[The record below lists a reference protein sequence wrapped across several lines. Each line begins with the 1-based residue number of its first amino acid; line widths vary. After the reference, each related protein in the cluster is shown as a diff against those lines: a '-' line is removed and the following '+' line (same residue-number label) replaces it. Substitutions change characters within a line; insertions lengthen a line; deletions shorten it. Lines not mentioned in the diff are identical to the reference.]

1 MEQTSIW
8 DALSNNGFTGWDY
21 GVFILYIVILV
32 GMGIFLSRSKKGE
45 EKTSKDYFLAG
56 NTLTWWAVGASLIA
70 ANISAEQFIGMSGSA
85 FASGIAQAAYE
96 LMAAATLLV
105 VGKFLLPLMIEKKIF
120 TIPQFLR
127 ERYNSGVGLAFSIL
141 WLFLYVFVNLTSVA
155 WLGALAIQQIL
166 GLPTDHIVHVFG
178 MDVDQVRLV
187 IILSLFL
194 IAGIYSIYGG
204 LASVAWTD
212 VMQVTFLVGGGLIT
226 AYFALDVI
234 GQEVWGCG
242 AMEALGN
249 IYSWCMGIESDKHF
263 NLIVTQQADVY
274 PVING
279 IPEAVVQS
287 ISGSGDNA
295 IVTIKNVATDSVYNY
310 AGNLVEPL
318 EKGHSVAVGEM
329 VKAKEDPFFTNPGL
343 VLVFGALWLT
353 NLGYW
358 GFNQYIIQKGLAA
371 KSLSEAKKGM
381 VFAAVLKILIPFIVC
396 IPGVCAFYIYNA
408 KTGDGQSVLDMLIAK
423 GQIAQDSAINRSDD
437 AYPYLIRNFTPV
449 VIKGLSFAALA
460 AAVISSLASMFNST
474 STLFTMDIYKQ
485 FINKNASETKLV
497 NVGRMTSVSAL
508 IIALIAVYPLMGGI
522 DQAFQFIQEYSAFV
536 YPGVVVIFGLGLLWK
551 RASGTAAIVAAIGTF
566 AFSIIYKFAF
576 PEMPFLVRSGV
587 VFITLVILFVWL
599 SIRNKDT
606 EAATELSA
614 DDIKTQLF
622 WSKIMFIIGGVS
634 FALFVA
640 SFFSETL
647 HIYGMEGAMAF
658 FAALMFTIGYYL
670 RSNALDKVQDKK
682 LVAIDLDI
690 FKTDKTFNIGAAV
703 VIALLTFLYLALW

>member
-1 MEQTSIW
+1 MDKIFE
-8 DALSNNGFTGWDY
+8 ALSNNGFATADY
-21 GVFILYIVILV
+21 LVFIVYIIILV
-32 GMGIFLSRSKKGE
+32 GMGLFLSRTKKGE
-45 EKTSKDYFLAG
+45 EKSSTDYFLAG

-127 ERYNSGVGLAFSIL
+127 ERYNWGVGFAFSLL

-166 GLPTDHIVHVFG
+166 GLPTDMIINVAG
-178 MDVDQVRLV
+178 IEIDQVRMC
-187 IILSLFL
+187 IILSLFI

-226 AYFALDVI
+226 AYAALSVI
-234 GQEVWGCG
+234 GDEMGLGG
-242 AMEALGN
+242 AWDALAHIKDYLASIDG
-249 IYSWCMGIESDKHF
+249 DKHF
-263 NLIVTQQADVY
+263 NLVVTRNEELY

-279 IPEAVVQS
+279 VV
-287 ISGSGDNA
+287 DNA
-295 IVTIKNVATDSVYNY
+295 GNIVQ
-310 AGNLVEPL
+310 
-318 EKGHSVAVGEM
+318 
-329 VKAKEDPFFTNPGL
+329 KEDPFFTNPGI
-343 VLVFGALWLT
+343 VLIFGALWLT

-371 KSLSEAKKGM
+371 KSLDEAKKGM
-381 VFAAVLKILIPFIVC
+381 VFAAFLKILIPFIVC
-396 IPGVCAFYIYNA
+396 IPGVCAFYIMNA
-408 KTGDGQSVLDMLIAK
+408 PECDALRETLAGSIA
-423 GQIAQDSAINRSDD
+423 RSDD
-437 AYPYLIRNFTPV
+437 AYPFLIRNFTPTV
-449 VIKGLSFAALA
+449 VKGLSFAALA

-485 FINKNASETKLV
+485 FINKNASEKKLV
-497 NVGRMTSVSAL
+497 NVGRMTSVTAL

-551 RASGTAAIVAAIGTF
+551 RASGTAAVVCAIGTF

-587 VFITLVILFVWL
+587 VFITLVILFVWISL
-599 SIRNKDT
+599 KSKKSVPAD
-606 EAATELSA
+606 EL
-614 DDIKTQLF
+614 DEHTIKTQLF
-622 WSKIMFIIGGVS
+622 WSRIMFIVAAIS
-634 FALFVA
+634 LALCIA
-640 SFFSETL
+640 GFFNESMHML
-647 HIYGMEGAMAF
+647 GFEGAWVF
-658 FAALMFTIGYYL
+658 FAAITATIGIYL
-670 RSNALDKVQDKK
+670 RSNALDKVQDPK
-682 LVAIDLDI
+682 LVAIDLNV
-690 FKTDKTFNIGAAV
+690 FHTDKIFNIGAIG
-703 VIALLTFLYLALW
+703 VIVILTILYVALW

>member
-1 MEQTSIW
+1 MEQSSIW

-32 GMGIFLSRSKKGE
+32 SMGIFLSRGKKGQ

-127 ERYNSGVGLAFSIL
+127 ERYNPGVGLAFSIL

-166 GLPTDHIVHVFG
+166 GLPTDHVVSVMG
-178 MDVDQVRLV
+178 MEVDQVRLC
-187 IILSLFL
+187 IILGLFL

-204 LASVAWTD
+204 LSSVAWTD

-249 IYSWCMGIESDKHF
+249 IFDWCKEQPGDKHF
-263 NLIVTQQADVY
+263 NLIVTRNEELY

-279 IPEAVVQS
+279 
-287 ISGSGDNA
+287 
-295 IVTIKNVATDSVYNY
+295 VTDA
-310 AGNLVEPL
+310 AGNVTQ
-318 EKGHSVAVGEM
+318 
-329 VKAKEDPFFTNPGL
+329 KEDPFFTNPGL

-381 VFAAVLKILIPFIVC
+381 VFAAILKILIPFIVC
-396 IPGVCAFYIYNA
+396 IPGVCAYYIMN
-408 KTGDGQSVLDMLIAK
+408 GSVEGTPIVDKLAGHLQ
-423 GQIAQDSAINRSDD
+423 GAIGCSDD
-437 AYPYLIRNFTPV
+437 AYPYLIRNFTPTI
-449 VIKGLSFAALA
+449 IKGLSFAALA

-485 FINKNASETKLV
+485 FFNKNASESKLV
-497 NVGRMTSVSAL
+497 KVGRLTSVSAL
-508 IIALIAVYPLMGGI
+508 VIALIAVYPLMGGI

-551 RASGTAAIVAAIGTF
+551 RASGKAAIVAAIGTF

-576 PEMPFLVRSGV
+576 PEMPFLIRSGV

-599 SIRNKDT
+599 SLRNKDT

-614 DDIKTQLF
+614 EDIKVQLF

-634 FALFVA
+634 FALFIA

-658 FAALMFTIGYYL
+658 FAAIMFTIGYYL

-682 LVAIDLDI
+682 LVEIDLDI

>member
-1 MEQTSIW
+1 MENQSSIW
-8 DALSNNGFTGWDY
+8 DALSNNGFSGWDY

-32 GMGIFLSRSKKGE
+32 SMGIFLSRGKKGQ

-127 ERYNSGVGLAFSIL
+127 ERYNPGVGLAFSIL

-166 GLPTDHIVHVFG
+166 GLPTDHVVSIMG
-178 MDVDQVRLV
+178 MEVDQVRLC
-187 IILSLFL
+187 IILGLFL

-204 LASVAWTD
+204 LSSVAWTD

-249 IYSWCMGIESDKHF
+249 IFDWFKEQPGDKHF
-263 NLIVTQQADVY
+263 NLIVTRNEELY

-279 IPEAVVQS
+279 
-287 ISGSGDNA
+287 
-295 IVTIKNVATDSVYNY
+295 VTDA
-310 AGNLVEPL
+310 AGNVTQ
-318 EKGHSVAVGEM
+318 
-329 VKAKEDPFFTNPGL
+329 KEDPFFTNPGL

-396 IPGVCAFYIYNA
+396 IPGVCAYYIMH
-408 KTGDGQSVLDMLIAK
+408 GSVDGTPIVDKLTDLQGSI
-423 GQIAQDSAINRSDD
+423 SRSDD
-437 AYPYLIRNFTPV
+437 AYPYLIRNFTPT

-485 FINKNASETKLV
+485 FFNKNASESKLV
-497 NVGRMTSVSAL
+497 KVGRLTSVSAL
-508 IIALIAVYPLMGGI
+508 VIALIAVYPLMGGI

-551 RASGTAAIVAAIGTF
+551 RASGKAAIVAAIGTF

-576 PEMPFLVRSGV
+576 PEMPFLIRSGV

-599 SIRNKDT
+599 SLRNKDT

-614 DDIKTQLF
+614 EDIKVQLF
-622 WSKIMFIIGGVS
+622 WSKIMFIIGGIS

-658 FAALMFTIGYYL
+658 FAAIMFTIGYYL

-682 LVAIDLDI
+682 LVEIDLDI

>member
-1 MEQTSIW
+1 MEQSSIW

-187 IILSLFL
+187 IILGLFL

-249 IYSWCMGIESDKHF
+249 IFDWCTSQDGDKHF
-263 NLIVTQQADVY
+263 NLIVTRNEDLY

-279 IPEAVVQS
+279 VTDAAGTVVQ
-287 ISGSGDNA
+287 
-295 IVTIKNVATDSVYNY
+295 
-310 AGNLVEPL
+310 
-318 EKGHSVAVGEM
+318 
-329 VKAKEDPFFTNPGL
+329 KEDPFFTNPGL

-381 VFAAVLKILIPFIVC
+381 VFAAILKILIPFIVC
-396 IPGVCAFYIYNA
+396 IPGVCAFYIMN
-408 KTGDGQSVLDMLIAK
+408 GSVDGMPITEKLADHLAGTI
-423 GQIAQDSAINRSDD
+423 GRSDD
-437 AYPYLIRNFTPV
+437 AYPYLIRNFTPM

-485 FINKNASETKLV
+485 FINKNASESKLV

-599 SIRNKDT
+599 SLRNKDT
-606 EAATELSA
+606 EAATELSS
-614 DDIKTQLF
+614 DDVKTQLF
-622 WSKIMFIIGGVS
+622 WSRIMFIVGGIS

-640 SFFSETL
+640 SFFDKTL

-690 FKTDKTFNIGAAV
+690 FKTDRTFNIGAAV
-703 VIALLTFLYLALW
+703 VIGLLTFLYLALW

>member
-1 MEQTSIW
+1 MNQSSII

-21 GVFILYIVILV
+21 GVFILYIIILV
-32 GMGIFLSRSKKGE
+32 GMGIFLSRGKKGE

-96 LMAAATLLV
+96 LMAAATLIV

-166 GLPTDHIVHVFG
+166 GLPTDHIVHVMG
-178 MDVDQVRLV
+178 MDVDQVRLC
-187 IILSLFL
+187 IILCLFL

-249 IYSWCMGIESDKHF
+249 IYDWCTSQPGDKHF
-263 NLIVTQQADVY
+263 NLIVTRNEELY

-279 IPEAVVQS
+279 
-287 ISGSGDNA
+287 
-295 IVTIKNVATDSVYNY
+295 VTDA
-310 AGNLVEPL
+310 AGNVTQ
-318 EKGHSVAVGEM
+318 
-329 VKAKEDPFFTNPGL
+329 KEDPFFTNPGL

-396 IPGVCAFYIYNA
+396 IPGVCAYYIYNA

-423 GQIAQDSAINRSDD
+423 GQIAQDSSIGRSDD

-497 NVGRMTSVSAL
+497 NVGRMTSVTAL

-587 VFITLVILFVWL
+587 VFVTLIILFVWL
-599 SIRNKDT
+599 SLRNKDT

-614 DDIKTQLF
+614 DDVKTQLF
-622 WSKIMFIIGGVS
+622 WSKVMFIIGGIS
-634 FALFVA
+634 LALFVA
-640 SFFSETL
+640 SFFSNTL

-658 FAALMFTIGYYL
+658 FAALMGTIGYYL

-682 LVAIDLDI
+682 LVEIDLNI

-703 VIALLTFLYLALW
+703 VIALLTILYLALW